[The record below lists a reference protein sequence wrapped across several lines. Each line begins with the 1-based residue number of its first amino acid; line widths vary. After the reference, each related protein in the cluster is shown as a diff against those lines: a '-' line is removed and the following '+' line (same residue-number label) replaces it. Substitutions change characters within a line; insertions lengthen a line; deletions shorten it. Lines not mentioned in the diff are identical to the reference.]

1 MNPKD
6 FSKIIAS
13 HTLRKVTDEINTLR
27 KDDDTNNIIST
38 IISKALAEGKSFSQ
52 INKEI
57 KKAQAFK
64 KK

>member
-13 HTLRKVTDEINTLR
+13 HTLR

-64 KK
+64 KSKNAISVR